1 MSSGSPEKRWN
12 SERFRYRA
20 AIISQFKAN
29 APALGVRAWGDIT
42 MTGMKYRTV
51 IAVPIAML
59 AIFLAALLLGPKDC
73 EPGSVRDTFTNCAW
87 DGR

>member
-1 MSSGSPEKRWN
+1 M
-12 SERFRYRA
+12 
-20 AIISQFKAN
+20 
-29 APALGVRAWGDIT
+29 GDIT
-42 MTGMKYRTV
+42 MTGMKHPAV

>member
-1 MSSGSPEKRWN
+1 
-12 SERFRYRA
+12 
-20 AIISQFKAN
+20 
-29 APALGVRAWGDIT
+29 
-42 MTGMKYRTV
+42 MKYRAV

-73 EPGSVRDTFTNCAW
+73 EPGSVRDTFTNCAG